1 MRIAISNQE
10 NNING
15 LIDQRFGR
23 CKYFIIVEVENNEIK
38 TTNAVENQGALQ
50 GHGAGLKAAEQIGKL
65 KVDTVITG
73 DLGPN
78 ATNIL
83 KQLGI
88 KSYHAG
94 GKANDAVN
102 DYLNN
107 NLKEINEIATPH
119 NTNSQIQNNNSEKI
133 FFPLLDNNGED
144 SKISEH
150 FGHAPFF
157 GLYNVEQKTLDIT
170 KNDLDH
176 TDPNQSP
183 IDQIQKAVNPTTIFA
198 KGIGGRAIDLI
209 KEKGLKLKTGNY
221 STVKE
226 VINNLDNL
234 SSQSTS
240 CGH

>member
-1 MRIAISNQE
+1 MKIAISNQE
-10 NNING
+10 NNMNG

-23 CKYFIIVEVENNEIK
+23 CEYFLIVEVENNEIK
-38 TTNAVENQGALQ
+38 QTSAVENQGALQ
-50 GHGAGLKAAEQIGKL
+50 AHAAGIKSAEQIGKL
-65 KVDTVITG
+65 NIDLVITG

-83 KQLGI
+83 KQLEI
-88 KSYHAG
+88 KAYHAG
-94 GKANDAVN
+94 GKASDAVN

-107 NLKEINEIATPH
+107 NLKEINKIAPSH
-119 NTNSQIQNNNSEKI
+119 NGSAQIKNNSSEKI
-133 FFPLLDNNGED
+133 FFPLIDNNGED
-144 SKISEH
+144 SQISEH

-157 GLYNVEQKTLDIT
+157 GLYTVSQKLLTIT

-176 TDPNQSP
+176 TNPNQSP

-226 VINNLDNL
+226 VIDNLDNL
-234 SSQSTS
+234 SSQDTS

>member
-1 MRIAISNQE
+1 MRIAISSDGATIE
-10 NNING
+10 NKV
-15 LIDQRFGR
+15 DQRFGR
-23 CKYFIIVEVENNEIK
+23 CKYFLIVETENTEIK
-38 TTNAVENQGALQ
+38 ETNAIENQGALQ

-65 KVDTVITG
+65 KIDVVITG

-78 ATNIL
+78 STNIL

-88 KSYHAG
+88 KTYHAG
-94 GKANDAVN
+94 GKANNAVT

-107 NLKEINEIATPH
+107 NLKEINKIATPH
-119 NTNSQIQNNNSEKI
+119 NTSSQIQNNNSEKI
-133 FFPLLDNNGED
+133 FFPLIDNNGED

-157 GLYNVEQKTLDIT
+157 GLYTVEQKTLNIT

-226 VINNLDNL
+226 VIANLDNL

>member
-157 GLYNVEQKTLDIT
+157 GLYNAEQKTLDIT

-176 TDPNQSP
+176 TDPDQSP
-183 IDQIQKAVNPTTIFA
+183 IDQIQKAIDPTTIFA

>member
-226 VINNLDNL
+226 VIVNLDNL
-234 SSQSTS
+234 SSQNTS

>member
-10 NNING
+10 NNVNG

>member
-176 TDPNQSP
+176 TDPDQSP

>member
-23 CKYFIIVEVENNEIK
+23 CKYFLIVEVENNEIK

>member
-1 MRIAISNQE
+1 MRIAISSDGATIE
-10 NNING
+10 SKV
-15 LIDQRFGR
+15 DQRFGR
-23 CKYFIIVEVENNEIK
+23 CKYFIIVETENNEVK
-38 TTNAVENQGALQ
+38 ETSAVENQGALQ
-50 GHGAGLKAAEQIGKL
+50 EHGAGIKSAEQVGKL
-65 KVDTVITG
+65 KIDTVITG

-78 ATNIL
+78 ATNVL
-83 KQLGI
+83 KQLRI
-88 KSYHAG
+88 KTYHAG
-94 GKANDAVN
+94 GKVSDVISA
-102 DYLNN
+102 YLSNS
-107 NLKEINEIATPH
+107 LKEINKIATPH
-119 NTNSQIQNNNSEKI
+119 NTNSQIKNNISEKI
-133 FFPLLDNNGED
+133 FFPLLDNNGEN

-157 GLYNVEQKTLDIT
+157 GLYDVELKLFSII

-226 VINNLDNL
+226 VITNLNNL
-234 SSQSTS
+234 STQSAS

>member
-38 TTNAVENQGALQ
+38 TTNSVENQGALQ

-65 KVDTVITG
+65 NVDAVITG

-88 KSYHAG
+88 KAYRAG
-94 GKANDAVN
+94 GKASEAIN
-102 DYLNN
+102 DYLKN
-107 NLKEINEIATPH
+107 NLKEINEIAAPH
-119 NTNSQIQNNNSEKI
+119 NTKSQIQNKSSEKI
-133 FFPLLDNNGED
+133 FFPLLDNNGDE

-170 KNDLDH
+170 KNALDH

-209 KEKGLKLKTGNY
+209 KEKGLELKTGDY

-226 VINNLDNL
+226 VIDNLDNL
-234 SSQSTS
+234 SSQDTS

>member
-23 CKYFIIVEVENNEIK
+23 CKYFIIVEVEDNEIK

-88 KSYHAG
+88 KASS
-94 GKANDAVN
+94 DP
-102 DYLNN
+102 
-107 NLKEINEIATPH
+107 T
-119 NTNSQIQNNNSEKI
+119 KI
-133 FFPLLDNNGED
+133 
-144 SKISEH
+144 
-150 FGHAPFF
+150 
-157 GLYNVEQKTLDIT
+157 T
-170 KNDLDH
+170 
-176 TDPNQSP
+176 
-183 IDQIQKAVNPTTIFA
+183 
-198 KGIGGRAIDLI
+198 
-209 KEKGLKLKTGNY
+209 
-221 STVKE
+221 
-226 VINNLDNL
+226 
-234 SSQSTS
+234 
-240 CGH
+240 

>member
-38 TTNAVENQGALQ
+38 TTNSVENQGALQ

-65 KVDTVITG
+65 KVDAVITG

-88 KSYHAG
+88 KAYHAG
-94 GKANDAVN
+94 GKASEAIN
-102 DYLNN
+102 DYLKN
-107 NLKEINEIATPH
+107 NLKEINEIAAPH
-119 NTNSQIQNNNSEKI
+119 NTNSQIQNKISEKI
-133 FFPLLDNNGED
+133 FFPLLDNSGEE

-209 KEKGLKLKTGNY
+209 KEKGLELKTGDY

-226 VINNLDNL
+226 VIDNLDNL
-234 SSQSTS
+234 SSQDTS